1 MYTMIPYFLS
11 HSPEAELAGGGGA
24 GRLATPWGTHRLP
37 LQLKADK
44 EAAEMAES
52 EVATKEPYAAPHA
65 ASVAAS
71 APLTAAGARLNAAEA
86 AIAAIAAAPPQIPE
100 QFER

>member
-1 MYTMIPYFLS
+1 
-11 HSPEAELAGGGGA
+11 
-24 GRLATPWGTHRLP
+24 
-37 LQLKADK
+37 
-44 EAAEMAES
+44 MAES

-65 ASVAAS
+65 ASVAAG